1 MSLREPVCGHAG
13 FRKAWCPSG
22 GVCFMY
28 PDSSIHKRIA
38 VPQQFGWV
46 FLKVQEILAVEAARS
61 YCTFHCQPA
70 RRITASR
77 SLSWAEEQLLVF
89 GFVRSHRSWL
99 VNLHYVEEYSR
110 KDGIH
115 LRLSSGLVIPVS
127 GLHREPLLKQLME
140 AHLIQTEIRNAIS
153 ESRK

>member
-1 MSLREPVCGHAG
+1 MSPELS
-13 FRKAWCPSG
+13 F
-22 GVCFMY
+22 
-28 PDSSIHKRIA
+28 HKRIA

-61 YCTFHCQPA
+61 YCTFHCNPE
-70 RRITASR
+70 RRLTVSR
-77 SLSWAEEQLLVF
+77 SLSWAEEQLLGF
-89 GFVRSHRSWL
+89 GFIRSHRSWL

-110 KDGIH
+110 KEGMH
-115 LRLSSGLVIPVS
+115 LRLNGGLQIPVS
-127 GLHREPLLKQLME
+127 GLHRETLLKQLME

>member
-1 MSLREPVCGHAG
+1 
-13 FRKAWCPSG
+13 
-22 GVCFMY
+22 MY

-115 LRLSSGLVIPVS
+115 LRLSSGLQIPVS
-127 GLHREPLLKQLME
+127 GLHREALLRQLTE
-140 AHLIQTEIRNAIS
+140 AHLPPSENGRTSSEIQGAHWEDGTG
-153 ESRK
+153 

>member
-1 MSLREPVCGHAG
+1 MSPELL
-13 FRKAWCPSG
+13 
-22 GVCFMY
+22 Y
-28 PDSSIHKRIA
+28 HKRIA

-70 RRITASR
+70 RRITVSR

-89 GFVRSHRSWL
+89 GFIRSHRSWL

-110 KDGIH
+110 KEGIH
-115 LRLSSGLVIPVS
+115 LRLSSGLQIPVS
-127 GLHREPLLKQLME
+127 GLHREPLLQQLLAM
-140 AHLIQTEIRNAIS
+140 HTTPLID
-153 ESRK
+153 K